1 MKKLIMKRNLLVLL
15 LALMT
20 SVPMLADVAINE
32 TNFPDEAFRNW
43 LKTNTQDYRY
53 GGMNGY
59 GSDGT
64 LTTAELNKIEILRFS
79 SVAIE
84 NLKGIEYFS
93 NLKTIHA
100 RFCKIK
106 YADFSHNTKLQCID
120 LIQLTPRVESCNVSG
135 CTQLK
140 TLWFSYCSPI
150 SIDLSHNTELESL
163 GLSDMPNYCSSSDD
177 FQRTVDLSNNRKLK
191 HLEICC
197 AKQIDISNQT
207 ELISLQLMDCRF
219 SSSNLDLSNNSELR
233 YINLQYDDNLSSLT
247 LPFEES
253 NKIDYMHIERCNNL
267 MSLDVSDCSGLLY
280 LYYYGNGFNSVDIS
294 KNTALKWLYCPSNN
308 MTELD
313 VSNNTLLEILNCSGN
328 KLKELDLSNNIAL
341 QGLNCSRNQLTEL
354 DLSHNTNLSSGN
366 QLSLYGPVT
375 DYKWFWLWSDYTLLY
390 TSGSSVEP
398 VVTTA
403 INLSPQE
410 LDKDYISI
418 DRRSKLGVQCNT
430 NNGVLTSYGAYSAV
444 TSSDDDNNYIVVGN
458 GTTDVHAYRDT
469 LRYSYNTGYTG
480 SIDAAKT
487 MEVNIGTSAHGM
499 YVHPET
505 LRGSDNFYSGTLY
518 LEFPARIPDGVQ
530 CYYATALDDNE
541 DLVGLTEVTGTI
553 PANTAVIV
561 KAPSEYKFFAFN
573 ESDETPDAP
582 TDNIIQGTIEGL
594 SVTPGTVLTLG
605 HNVDRSTGE
614 YDKFGFWNYR
624 GSKISPFRAY
634 IPKANLTAGAKSGFS
649 LVFPE
654 DNTTG
659 IARLTYGDAT
669 ENGTWYTLSG
679 VRLNGKPTGKGI
691 YVNNGKKIVI
701 R

>member
-1 MKKLIMKRNLLVLL
+1 MADKFAVTVIVPMYNVEKYIEPCLRSLLEQTTQDFEVIVVDDCSTDRSLSIVKGLSAEFNGRLTLLKMKKNNGAPGLPRNL
-15 LALMT
+15 ALK
-20 SVPMLADVAINE
+20 SA
-32 TNFPDEAFRNW
+32 RG
-43 LKTNTQDYRY
+43 RY
-53 GGMNGY
+53 VSFLD
-59 GSDGT
+59 SD
-64 LTTAELNKIEILRFS
+64 
-79 SVAIE
+79 
-84 NLKGIEYFS
+84 
-93 NLKTIHA
+93 
-100 RFCKIK
+100 
-106 YADFSHNTKLQCID
+106 D
-120 LIQLTPRVESCNVSG
+120 LLTP
-135 CTQLK
+135 TA
-140 TLWFSYCSPI
+140 
-150 SIDLSHNTELESL
+150 LE
-163 GLSDMPNYCSSSDD
+163 
-177 FQRTVDLSNNRKLK
+177 
-191 HLEICC
+191 
-197 AKQIDISNQT
+197 
-207 ELISLQLMDCRF
+207 ELISIADSTDADVLHSEQFYAFDEE
-219 SSSNLDLSNNSELR
+219 SDELR
-233 YINLQYDDNLSSLT
+233 LNSWEVGNHVKRPTHETNDIGRR
-247 LPFEES
+247 
-253 NKIDYMHIERCNNL
+253 IDGFCNRQ
-267 MSLDVSDCSGLLY
+267 
-280 LYYYGNGFNSVDIS
+280 F
-294 KNTALKWLYCPSNN
+294 
-308 MTELD
+308 
-313 VSNNTLLEILNCSGN
+313 
-328 KLKELDLSNNIAL
+328 
-341 QGLNCSRNQLTEL
+341 
-354 DLSHNTNLSSGN
+354 
-366 QLSLYGPVT
+366 
-375 DYKWFWLWSDYTLLY
+375 YKWFWLWSDYTLLY